1 MLISKTFGVIKKVN
15 FGYGMFTYLNTQHFN
30 CIWTYIRSWG
40 TSLVPGKFFLN
51 QTGKSSPIAFVTVI
65 QSTAANSICV
75 CEFVC
80 VYVCVQSGFVGW
92 NGEPLV
98 SGWLEGKSVGLARA
112 LSHGTCDSPVPTH
125 QRQSVPAGDF
135 ISSCLCQPCGI
146 SLTKIWRPGSFQTK
160 GHAWRPSEV
169 LFCLISDEWSMVTLL
184 FFFCLR
190 GKSFT

>member
-1 MLISKTFGVIKKVN
+1 MRNEFSTREILSESNWKV
-15 FGYGMFTYLNTQHFN
+15 FSN
-30 CIWTYIRSWG
+30 CIC
-40 TSLVPGKFFLN
+40 N
-51 QTGKSSPIAFVTVI
+51 C
-65 QSTAANSICV
+65 NSVNCGQLHLCMRICV
-75 CEFVC
+75 R

-184 FFFCLR
+184 FFFFSVWEERALR
-190 GKSFT
+190 KHLL